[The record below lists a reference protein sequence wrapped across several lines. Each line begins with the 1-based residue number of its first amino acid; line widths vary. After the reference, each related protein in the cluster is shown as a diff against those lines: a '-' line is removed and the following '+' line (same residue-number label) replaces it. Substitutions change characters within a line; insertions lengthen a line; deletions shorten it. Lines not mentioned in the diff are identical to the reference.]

1 MHARLS
7 YRNEGD
13 GSLWLNNV
21 IDVSEMNKASII
33 NPKHAAEWLAG
44 RTFNRDVTIEILS
57 RRQTLEGRSWELML
71 TLGMISLLTGAPL
84 RDNVTGSGRIGQ
96 NGKVLEVSSLSEK
109 TKAARI
115 AGYTAFLVSQ
125 ERTLEDVSGIEVYG
139 VEDIKQALKLA
150 TGLDELEEILLR
162 SIA

>member
-1 MHARLS
+1 LS

-84 RDNVTGSGRIGQ
+84 RDNVTGSAELVRM
-96 NGKVLEVSSLSEK
+96 
-109 TKAARI
+109 AR
-115 AGYTAFLVSQ
+115 F
-125 ERTLEDVSGIEVYG
+125 
-139 VEDIKQALKLA
+139 LKLA
-150 TGLDELEEILLR
+150 ACQKRRRQPE
-162 SIA
+162 